1 MNVYNS
7 FVNTGQFGKAANA
20 TLTSDVKYIIPGPID
35 LSAVRPG
42 PEKICPYCG
51 TFNGRTE
58 VLRLFNDGFLGHF
71 TIVNPL
77 VNLRQ
82 IACDSCGAGGL
93 TLLLLTQFELCTGL
107 TLLFTALTLGAG
119 RDPSGHEF

>member
-1 MNVYNS
+1 MVCCDAFKCQNTMNVYNS

-93 TLLLLTQFELCTGL
+93 TLLLLTQ
-107 TLLFTALTLGAG
+107 
-119 RDPSGHEF
+119 S